1 MAKFSS
7 TTCSAAFSPHFT
19 SVTRDVVG
27 VAPSGRIRSPSS
39 ALTSALFPAFNSP
52 TTTSRNNSS
61 SCRMA
66 SWRVASDSRG
76 TSISASASRISDSA
90 SFSSRRNRACSS
102 VSMDW
107 RIKSPQ
113 ACQKYIVHLC
123 KKAFTFFNVWIYN
136 CIMNRPFVFIN
147 VAMTA
152 DGKIDTFQR
161 RGSAISSP
169 RDKDRVDLLRADADA
184 VMVGG
189 RTLLEEDPKLT
200 VKSEI
205 LREARVGRGL
215 PPNPV
220 KVGIVTQAAINP
232 DSEFLN
238 AGPADIVIFTTSLTS
253 KGYLSLLK
261 SRHVDVY
268 VDQDRRVNLQ
278 NALAT
283 LKELGIDRLM
293 VEGGSTLNFE
303 LMRLGLVDEVTAYV
317 APMIFGGGSAPTLA
331 AGSGLERSAAIPL
344 KLLDAE
350 KWDDGGVLLKYQMV
364 R

>member
-1 MAKFSS
+1 
-7 TTCSAAFSPHFT
+7 
-19 SVTRDVVG
+19 
-27 VAPSGRIRSPSS
+27 
-39 ALTSALFPAFNSP
+39 
-52 TTTSRNNSS
+52 
-61 SCRMA
+61 
-66 SWRVASDSRG
+66 
-76 TSISASASRISDSA
+76 
-90 SFSSRRNRACSS
+90 
-102 VSMDW
+102 
-107 RIKSPQ
+107 
-113 ACQKYIVHLC
+113 
-123 KKAFTFFNVWIYN
+123 
-136 CIMNRPFVFIN
+136 MNRPFVFIN

-161 RGSAISSP
+161 RGSSISSP

-189 RTLLEEDPKLT
+189 KTLLEEDPKLI
-200 VKSEI
+200 VKSEV

-220 KVGIVTQAAINP
+220 KVGIVTHAAIKP

-238 AGPADIVIFTTSLTS
+238 AGPADIVIFTTSQTS
-253 KGYLSLLK
+253 KKYLSMLT

-283 LKELGIDRLM
+283 LKELGINRLM

>member
-1 MAKFSS
+1 MEKFSS
-7 TTCSAAFSPHFT
+7 TTCSPAFSPHFT
-19 SVTRDVVG
+19 SVTREVVG
-27 VAPSGRIRSPSS
+27 VAPSRSTFSPSS
-39 ALTSALFPAFNSP
+39 ALTSALFPALNSP

-66 SWRVASDSRG
+66 FWRVASDSRG

-113 ACQKYIVHLC
+113 ACQKCIVHLC
-123 KKAFTFFNVWIYN
+123 KKAVTFFNVWIYN

-161 RGSAISSP
+161 RGAAISSP
-169 RDKDRVDLLRADADA
+169 RDKERVDRLRAKADA

-189 RTLLEEDPKLT
+189 RTLLDEDPKLT
-200 VKSEI
+200 VKSEA
-205 LREARVGRGL
+205 LRAERVANGR

-220 KVGIVTQAAINP
+220 KVGIVTQANLKA
-232 DSEFLN
+232 DSKFLS
-238 AGPADIVIFTTSLTS
+238 AGPADIVIFTTSRTS
-253 KGYLSLLK
+253 KKYISLLK

-268 VDQDRRVNLQ
+268 VDDDRRVKLPD
-278 NALAT
+278 ALAT
-283 LKELGIDRLM
+283 
-293 VEGGSTLNFE
+293 
-303 LMRLGLVDEVTAYV
+303 
-317 APMIFGGGSAPTLA
+317 
-331 AGSGLERSAAIPL
+331 
-344 KLLDAE
+344 
-350 KWDDGGVLLKYQMV
+350 
-364 R
+364 